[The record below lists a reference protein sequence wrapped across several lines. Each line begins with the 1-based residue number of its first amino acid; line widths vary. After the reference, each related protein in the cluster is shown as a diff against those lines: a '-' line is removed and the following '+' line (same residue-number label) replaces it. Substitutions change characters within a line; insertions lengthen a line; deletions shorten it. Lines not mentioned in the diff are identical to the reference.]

1 MQKSPYRKTLE
12 AKIEQIERRM
22 AHEWRLFQRY
32 SEALVRLKLR
42 LQIMLNN
49 EAALCR
55 KKVVERSRQIFGY
68 LEDAGRALRD
78 ANYFAFLRIH
88 RPRTYD
94 WGVIDH
100 MDVID

>member
-1 MQKSPYRKTLE
+1 MRKTPYRKTLE
-12 AKIEQIERRM
+12 ARIAQIESRM
-22 AHEWRLFQRY
+22 AHEWRFFQRY

-55 KKVVERSRQIFGY
+55 KKAVERSRQIFGY

-78 ANYFAFLRIH
+78 ANYFAFLRMY

-94 WGVIDH
+94 WGVIEEIN
-100 MDVID
+100 VID